1 MALKTTEVEAKGGQ
15 SRHRSLGLSDEQAL
29 RIYEVMRLAR
39 AVDERMW
46 LINRQGRAPF
56 VISGQGQEGAQVGTA
71 AALRPGSDWVA
82 PYYRDAGVVL
92 WFGMTARDQM
102 LSFFARREDPNSG
115 GRQMPG
121 HFGSRRLHIVT
132 GGSPVATQLLHAAGV
147 ALASKQRKEDAV
159 TAVYFGEGSTSQGD
173 THEAMNFAA
182 IHKLAV
188 VFVCENNG
196 YAISVPQSSQMAI
209 ANVAD
214 RAAGYGFPGVVVD
227 GNDVLT
233 CYEAARQAVERA
245 RRSDGPTL
253 IEVKTYRFTAHSS
266 DDDDKRYRKAEEVA
280 IWRQKDPILRY
291 AGYLREAGTLTDS
304 SEGQITDRVTGQVD
318 EATEYAE
325 RAPDPTPDDL
335 TKFVYKEE
343 LMP

>member
-1 MALKTTEVEAKGGQ
+1 MATKTQEVEAKGGQ
-15 SRHRSLGLSDEQAL
+15 SRHRSLGLSDAQAL

-39 AVDERMW
+39 AIDERMW

-56 VISGQGQEGAQVGTA
+56 VISCQGQEGAQVGIA

-121 HFGSRRLHIVT
+121 HFGNRRLQILT
-132 GGSPVATQLLHAAGV
+132 GGSPVATQLLHAAGI

-159 TAVYFGEGSTSQGD
+159 TAAFFGEGAASQGD
-173 THEAMNFAA
+173 THEAMNFAG

-209 ANVAD
+209 QNVAD

-227 GNDVLT
+227 GNDLLA
-233 CYEAARQAVERA
+233 CYEVARKAVERA
-245 RRSDGPTL
+245 RRGEGPTL
-253 IEVKTYRFTAHSS
+253 IEAKTYRFTAHSS
-266 DDDDKRYRKAEEVA
+266 DDDDKRYRPAEEVA
-280 IWRQKDPILRY
+280 IWRQKDPVQRF
-291 AGYLREAGTLTDS
+291 ARYLREAGILTDPV
-304 SEGQITDRVTGQVD
+304 EEEITERISQQVD

-325 RAPDPTPDDL
+325 HAPDPTPDDL
-335 TKFVYKEE
+335 TRFVYKQE
-343 LMP
+343 PGA

>member
-1 MALKTTEVEAKGGQ
+1 MALKTTEVEAKGGP

-56 VISGQGQEGAQVGTA
+56 VISCQGQEGAQVGTA
-71 AALRPGSDWVA
+71 AALRPGYDWVA

-121 HFGSRRLHIVT
+121 HFGSRQLHIVT

-159 TAVYFGEGSTSQGD
+159 TNVYFGEGSASQGD
-173 THEAMNFAA
+173 THEAMNFAG

-188 VFVCENNG
+188 VFICENNG
-196 YAISVPQSSQMAI
+196 YAISVPQSRQMAI
-209 ANVAD
+209 ANLAD

-227 GNDVLT
+227 GNDVLA
-233 CYEAARQAVERA
+233 CFEVARHAVERA
-245 RRSDGPTL
+245 RRGEGPTL
-253 IEVKTYRFTAHSS
+253 IEAKTYRYTPHSS

-280 IWRQKDPILRY
+280 IWRQKDPIQRF
-291 AGYLREAGTLTDS
+291 ARYLREAGTLTDQR
-304 SEGQITDRVTGQVD
+304 EAEITARVTLQVD

-325 RAPDPTPDDL
+325 QAPDPTPDDL
-335 TKFVYKEE
+335 STFVYKQEI
-343 LMP
+343 PG

>member
-1 MALKTTEVEAKGGQ
+1 MALKTTEVEAKGGP

-56 VISGQGQEGAQVGTA
+56 VISCQGQEGAQVGTA
-71 AALRPGSDWVA
+71 AALRPGYDWVA

-147 ALASKQRKEDAV
+147 ALASKQRHEDAV
-159 TAVYFGEGSTSQGD
+159 TNVYFGEGSASQGD
-173 THEAMNFAA
+173 THEAMNFAS

-188 VFVCENNG
+188 VFICENNG
-196 YAISVPQSSQMAI
+196 YAISVPQSRQMAI
-209 ANVAD
+209 ANLAD

-227 GNDVLT
+227 GNDVLA
-233 CYEAARQAVERA
+233 CYEVARQAVARA
-245 RRSDGPTL
+245 RGGDGPTL

-280 IWRQKDPILRY
+280 IWRQKDPIQRY
-291 AGYLREAGTLTDS
+291 AGYLRDAGTLTDPV
-304 SEGQITDRVTGQVD
+304 EAQITGRVTQQVD
-318 EATEYAE
+318 DATEYAE
-325 RAPDPTPDDL
+325 QAADPTPDDL
-335 TKFVYKEE
+335 TTFVYKQE
-343 LMP
+343 LPG

>member
-1 MALKTTEVEAKGGQ
+1 M
-15 SRHRSLGLSDEQAL
+15 
-29 RIYEVMRLAR
+29 
-39 AVDERMW
+39 
-46 LINRQGRAPF
+46 
-56 VISGQGQEGAQVGTA
+56 A
-71 AALRPGSDWVA
+71 AALKPGHDWVA

-159 TAVYFGEGSTSQGD
+159 TAAFFGEGAASQGD
-173 THEAMNFAA
+173 THEAMNFAG

-196 YAISVPQSSQMAI
+196 YAISVPQSHQMAI
-209 ANVAD
+209 QNVAD

-227 GNDVLT
+227 GNDVLA
-233 CYEAARQAVERA
+233 CYEVARQAVDRA
-245 RRSDGPTL
+245 RRGEGPTL
-253 IEVKTYRFTAHSS
+253 IEAKTYRFTAHSS
-266 DDDDKRYRKAEEVA
+266 DDDDKRYRQAEEVA
-280 IWRQKDPILRY
+280 IWRQKDPIQRY
-291 AGYLREAGTLTDS
+291 ATYLREAGILLDS
-304 SEGQITDRVTGQVD
+304 VEAEITERVDQQVD
-318 EATEYAE
+318 DATNYAE
-325 RAPDPTPDDL
+325 QAPDPTPADL
-335 TKFVYKEE
+335 TTFVFKQE
-343 LMP
+343 LKS

>member
-1 MALKTTEVEAKGGQ
+1 MATKTEEVQAKGGKN
-15 SRHRSLGLSDEQAL
+15 RHRSLGLSDEQAQ
-29 RIYEVMRLAR
+29 RMYEVMRLAR

-56 VISGQGQEGAQVGTA
+56 VISCQGQEGAQVGVA
-71 AALRPGSDWVA
+71 AALKPGYDWVA

-121 HFGSRRLHIVT
+121 HYGSRGLHIVT

-159 TAVYFGEGSTSQGD
+159 TATFFGEGAASQGD
-173 THEAMNFAA
+173 AHEAMNFAG

-188 VFVCENNG
+188 LFVCENNG
-196 YAISVPQSSQMAI
+196 YAISVPQTRQMAI
-209 ANVAD
+209 QDVAQ

-227 GNDVLT
+227 GNDVLA
-233 CYEAARQAVERA
+233 CYEVAATAVARA
-245 RRSDGPTL
+245 RRGEGPTL
-253 IEVKTYRFTAHSS
+253 IEAKTYRMTAHSS
-266 DDDDKRYRKAEEVA
+266 DDDDKRYRQAEEVA
-280 IWRQKDPILRY
+280 LWRTKDPIQAYVR
-291 AGYLREAGTLTDS
+291 YLREAGVLTD
-304 SEGQITDRVTGQVD
+304 EVEQAITERVTQQVD

-325 RAPDPTPDDL
+325 QAPDPSADDL
-335 TKFVYKEE
+335 LKFVYKKDVSG
-343 LMP
+343 

>member
-1 MALKTTEVEAKGGQ
+1 MATKTEEVQAKGGKN
-15 SRHRSLGLSDEQAL
+15 RHRSLGLSDDQAL
-29 RIYEVMRLAR
+29 RMYEVMRLAR

-56 VISGQGQEGAQVGTA
+56 VISCQGQEGAQVGVA
-71 AALRPGSDWVA
+71 AALKPGHDWVA

-121 HFGSRRLHIVT
+121 HYGSRALRIVT

-159 TAVYFGEGSTSQGD
+159 TATFFGEGAASQGD
-173 THEAMNFAA
+173 AHEAMNFAA

-188 VFVCENNG
+188 LFVCENNG
-196 YAISVPQSSQMAI
+196 YAISVPQARQMAI
-209 ANVAD
+209 QDVAQ

-227 GNDVLT
+227 GNDVLA
-233 CYEAARQAVERA
+233 CYEVAATAVARA
-245 RRSDGPTL
+245 RRGEGPTL
-253 IEVKTYRFTAHSS
+253 IEAKTYRMTAHSS
-266 DDDDKRYRKAEEVA
+266 DDDDKRYRQAEEVA
-280 IWRQKDPILRY
+280 LWRTKDPIQAYARY
-291 AGYLREAGTLTDS
+291 LGEARVLTD
-304 SEGQITDRVTGQVD
+304 EVEQAITERVTQQVD

-325 RAPDPTPDDL
+325 QAPDPSPDEL
-335 TKFVYKEE
+335 LKFVYKKDVSG
-343 LMP
+343 

>member
-1 MALKTTEVEAKGGQ
+1 MALKTTEVEAKGGH

-56 VISGQGQEGAQVGTA
+56 VISCQGQEGAQVGIA

-132 GGSPVATQLLHAAGV
+132 GSRPGPTHPLPPAGG
-147 ALASKQRKEDAV
+147 ALASQQTTNEGL
-159 TAVYFGEGSTSQGD
+159 TNVYFGEGSASQGD
-173 THEAMNFAA
+173 THEAMNFAG

-188 VFVCENNG
+188 IFVCEN
-196 YAISVPQSSQMAI
+196 
-209 ANVAD
+209 
-214 RAAGYGFPGVVVD
+214 
-227 GNDVLT
+227 
-233 CYEAARQAVERA
+233 
-245 RRSDGPTL
+245 
-253 IEVKTYRFTAHSS
+253 
-266 DDDDKRYRKAEEVA
+266 
-280 IWRQKDPILRY
+280 
-291 AGYLREAGTLTDS
+291 
-304 SEGQITDRVTGQVD
+304 
-318 EATEYAE
+318 
-325 RAPDPTPDDL
+325 
-335 TKFVYKEE
+335 
-343 LMP
+343 

>member
-1 MALKTTEVEAKGGQ
+1 MATKTQEVEAKGGQ
-15 SRHRSLGLSDEQAL
+15 SRHRSLGLSDAQAL

-56 VISGQGQEGAQVGTA
+56 VISCQGQEGAQVGIA
-71 AALRPGSDWVA
+71 AALRPGTDWVA

-121 HFGSRRLHIVT
+121 HFGNRRLQILT
-132 GGSPVATQLLHAAGV
+132 GGSPVATQLLHAAGI

-159 TAVYFGEGSTSQGD
+159 TAAFFGEGAASQGD
-173 THEAMNFAA
+173 THEAMNFAGV
-182 IHKLAV
+182 HKLAV
-188 VFVCENNG
+188 IFVCENNG

-209 ANVAD
+209 LNVAD

-227 GNDVLT
+227 GNDVLA
-233 CYEAARQAVERA
+233 CYEVGRQAVERA
-245 RRSDGPTL
+245 RRGEGPTL
-253 IEVKTYRFTAHSS
+253 IEAKTYRFTAHSS
-266 DDDDKRYRKAEEVA
+266 DDDDKRYRPAEEVA
-280 IWRQKDPILRY
+280 IWRQKDPVQRF
-291 AGYLREAGTLTDS
+291 ARYLRDAGILTDPV
-304 SEGQITDRVTGQVD
+304 EEEITERVTQQVD

-325 RAPDPTPDDL
+325 QAPDPTPDDL
-335 TKFVYKEE
+335 TTFVYKQE
-343 LMP
+343 PGA

>member
-56 VISGQGQEGAQVGTA
+56 VISCQGQEGAQVGIA
-71 AALRPGSDWVA
+71 AALRTGYDWVA
-82 PYYRDAGVVL
+82 PYYRDAGVIL

-121 HFGSRRLHIVT
+121 HFGNRRLHIVT

-159 TAVYFGEGSTSQGD
+159 TATFFGEGAASQGD
-173 THEAMNFAA
+173 THEAMNFAG

-196 YAISVPQSSQMAI
+196 YAISVPLRLQSGGASLA
-209 ANVAD
+209 A
-214 RAAGYGFPGVVVD
+214 RAAGYGIVGETVD
-227 GNDVLT
+227 GTDVPA
-233 CYEAARQAVERA
+233 CYRVAREAVARA
-245 RRSDGPTL
+245 RNGEGPTL
-253 IEVKTYRFTAHSS
+253 IEAR
-266 DDDDKRYRKAEEVA
+266 
-280 IWRQKDPILRY
+280 IWRLNAHTSEDNHAKYRTPEELVEAADHDPL
-291 AGYLREAGTLTDS
+291 ACFEAWLERQGWLS
-304 SEGQITDRVTGQVD
+304 AD
-318 EATEYAE
+318 EAQRVRQRFEHEASEAADWAE
-325 RAPDPTPDDL
+325 TQPDPRPEDL
-335 TKFVYKEE
+335 AAHVYA
-343 LMP
+343 P

>member
-1 MALKTTEVEAKGGQ
+1 MALKAAQIEATGGQ
-15 SRHRSLGLSDEQAL
+15 SRHQSLGLSDEQAL
-29 RIYEVMRLAR
+29 KIYEVMRLAR

-56 VISGQGQEGAQVGTA
+56 VISCQGQEGAQVGTA
-71 AALRPGSDWVA
+71 AALRLGYDWVA

-159 TAVYFGEGSTSQGD
+159 TNVYFGEGSASQGD
-173 THEAMNFAA
+173 THEAMNFAG

-188 VFVCENNG
+188 VFICENNG
-196 YAISVPQSSQMAI
+196 YAISVPQSRQMAI
-209 ANVAD
+209 ANLAD

-227 GNDVLT
+227 GNDVLA
-233 CYEAARQAVERA
+233 CYEVARQAVERA
-245 RRSDGPTL
+245 RRGDGPTL

-280 IWRQKDPILRY
+280 IWRQKDPIHRY
-291 AGYLREAGTLTDS
+291 AGYLRDAGTLTDQR
-304 SEGQITDRVTGQVD
+304 EAEITDRVTVQVD

-325 RAPDPTPDDL
+325 QAPDPTADDL
-335 TKFVYKEE
+335 TTFVFKQEI
-343 LMP
+343 PG

>member
-1 MALKTTEVEAKGGQ
+1 VALKAAQVEAKGGP
-15 SRHRSLGLSDEQAL
+15 SRHQSLGLSDEQAL
-29 RIYEVMRLAR
+29 KMYEVMRLAR

-56 VISGQGQEGAQVGTA
+56 VISCQGQEGAQVGTA
-71 AALRPGSDWVA
+71 AALRPGYDWVA

-102 LSFFARREDPNSG
+102 LSFFARREDPNSA

-147 ALASKQRKEDAV
+147 ALASKQRQEDAV
-159 TAVYFGEGSTSQGD
+159 TNVYFGEGSASQGD
-173 THEAMNFAA
+173 THEAMNFAG

-188 VFVCENNG
+188 VFICENNG
-196 YAISVPQSSQMAI
+196 YAISVPQSRQMAI
-209 ANVAD
+209 ANLAD

-227 GNDVLT
+227 GNDVLA
-233 CYEAARQAVERA
+233 CYEVARQAVERA
-245 RRSDGPTL
+245 RRGEGPTL

-280 IWRQKDPILRY
+280 SWRQKDPIHRY
-291 AGYLREAGTLTDS
+291 AGYLRDAGTLTDQR
-304 SEGQITDRVTGQVD
+304 EAEITDRVTVQVD
-318 EATEYAE
+318 DATEYAE
-325 RAPDPTPDDL
+325 QAPDPTPDDL
-335 TKFVYKEE
+335 MTFVYKQEI
-343 LMP
+343 LG

>member
-1 MALKTTEVEAKGGQ
+1 MALKTTEVEAKGGR

-56 VISGQGQEGAQVGTA
+56 VISCQGQEGAQVGIA

-159 TAVYFGEGSTSQGD
+159 TAAFFGEGAASQGD
-173 THEAMNFAA
+173 THEAMNFAGV
-182 IHKLAV
+182 HKLAV

-196 YAISVPQSSQMAI
+196 YAISVPQSHQMAI
-209 ANVAD
+209 KNVAD

-227 GNDVLT
+227 GNDVLA
-233 CYEAARQAVERA
+233 CYEVARQAVERA
-245 RRSDGPTL
+245 RRGEGPSL

-266 DDDDKRYRKAEEVA
+266 DDDDKRYREAEEVA
-280 IWRQKDPILRY
+280 IWRQKDPIQKY
-291 AGYLREAGTLTDS
+291 AAYLRDVGILSDQVEA
-304 SEGQITDRVTGQVD
+304 EITERVNQQVD
-318 EATEYAE
+318 DATDYAE
-325 RAPDPTPDDL
+325 QAPDPTAADL
-335 TKFVYKEE
+335 MTFVYKQE
-343 LMP
+343 LEP

>member
-1 MALKTTEVEAKGGQ
+1 
-15 SRHRSLGLSDEQAL
+15 
-29 RIYEVMRLAR
+29 
-39 AVDERMW
+39 MW

-56 VISGQGQEGAQVGTA
+56 VISCQGQEGAQVGTA
-71 AALRPGSDWVA
+71 AALRPGHDWVA
-82 PYYRDAGVVL
+82 PYYRDAGVIL

-159 TAVYFGEGSTSQGD
+159 TAAYFGEGAASQGD
-173 THEAMNFAA
+173 CHEAMNFAG

-188 VFVCENNG
+188 IFVCENNG
-196 YAISVPQSSQMAI
+196 YAISVPQSRQMAI
-209 ANVAD
+209 QNLAD

-227 GNDVLT
+227 GNDVLA
-233 CYEAARQAVERA
+233 CYEVTRQAVERA
-245 RRSDGPTL
+245 RGGEGPTL
-253 IEVKTYRFTAHSS
+253 IEAKTYRFTAHSS
-266 DDDDKRYRKAEEVA
+266 DDDDKRYRQAEEVA
-280 IWRQKDPILRY
+280 IWRQKDPIQRY
-291 AGYLREAGTLTDS
+291 ATYLRESGILTDPV
-304 SEGQITDRVTGQVD
+304 EQEITERVDQQVD

-325 RAPDPTPDDL
+325 QAPDPTPDDL
-335 TKFVYKEE
+335 MTFVYKQGTVS
-343 LMP
+343 

>member
-1 MALKTTEVEAKGGQ
+1 MALKAAQIEAKGGP
-15 SRHRSLGLSDEQAL
+15 SRHQSLGLSDEQAL
-29 RIYEVMRLAR
+29 KMYEVMRLAR

-56 VISGQGQEGAQVGTA
+56 VISCQGQEGAQVGTA
-71 AALRPGSDWVA
+71 AALRPGYDWVA

-159 TAVYFGEGSTSQGD
+159 TNVYFGEGSASQGD
-173 THEAMNFAA
+173 THEAMNFAGV
-182 IHKLAV
+182 HKLAV
-188 VFVCENNG
+188 VFICENNG
-196 YAISVPQSSQMAI
+196 YAISVPQSRQMAI
-209 ANVAD
+209 ANLAD

-227 GNDVLT
+227 GNDVLA
-233 CYEAARQAVERA
+233 CYEVARQAVERA
-245 RRSDGPTL
+245 RRGEGPTL

-280 IWRQKDPILRY
+280 IWRQKDPIHRY
-291 AGYLREAGTLTDS
+291 AGYLRDAGTLTDQR
-304 SEGQITDRVTGQVD
+304 EDEITDRVTVQVD
-318 EATEYAE
+318 DATEYAE
-325 RAPDPTPDDL
+325 QAPDPTPDDL
-335 TKFVYKEE
+335 TTFVYKQEI
-343 LMP
+343 PG

>member
-1 MALKTTEVEAKGGQ
+1 MATQTQEVEQKGGQ

-56 VISGQGQEGAQVGTA
+56 VISCQGQGGAKVEIA

-82 PYYRDAGVVL
+82 PYYRDAGGVL
-92 WFGMTARDQM
+92 WFGMTARNQM

-147 ALASKQRKEDAV
+147 ALASKQRKEDVV
-159 TAVYFGEGSTSQGD
+159 TAAYFGEGAASQGD
-173 THEAMNFAA
+173 CHEAMNFAS

-188 VFVCENNG
+188 LFICENNG
-196 YAISVPQSSQMAI
+196 YAISVPQTRQMAI
-209 ANVAD
+209 QNVAD
-214 RAAGYGFPGVVVD
+214 RAAGYGWPGVVVD
-227 GNDVLT
+227 GNDALT
-233 CYEAARQAVERA
+233 CYEVTRQAVERA
-245 RRSDGPTL
+245 RGGEGPTL
-253 IEVKTYRFTAHSS
+253 IEAKTYRFTAHSS
-266 DDDDKRYRKAEEVA
+266 DDDDKRYRQAEEVA
-280 IWRQKDPILRY
+280 IWRQKDPIQSY
-291 AGYLREAGTLTDS
+291 AKYLREAGIL
-304 SEGQITDRVTGQVD
+304 Q
-318 EATEYAE
+318 
-325 RAPDPTPDDL
+325 
-335 TKFVYKEE
+335 
-343 LMP
+343 

>member
-39 AVDERMW
+39 AIDERMW

-56 VISGQGQEGAQVGTA
+56 VISCQGQEGAQVGIA

-147 ALASKQRKEDAV
+147 ALASKQRGEDAV
-159 TAVYFGEGSTSQGD
+159 TAAFFGEGAASQGD
-173 THEAMNFAA
+173 THEAMNFAG

-196 YAISVPQSSQMAI
+196 YAISVPQSHQMAI
-209 ANVAD
+209 QNVAD

-227 GNDVLT
+227 GNDVLA
-233 CYEAARQAVERA
+233 CYEVARQAVDRA
-245 RRSDGPTL
+245 RRGEGPTL
-253 IEVKTYRFTAHSS
+253 IEAKTYRFTAHSS
-266 DDDDKRYRKAEEVA
+266 DDDDKRYRQADEVA
-280 IWRQKDPILRY
+280 TWRQKDPIQRY
-291 AGYLREAGTLTDS
+291 ASYLRDAGTLTDTA
-304 SEGQITDRVTGQVD
+304 EDAITERVNQQVD

-325 RAPDPTPDDL
+325 QAPDPRPDDL
-335 TKFVYKEE
+335 TTYVYKQE
-343 LMP
+343 PQA

>member
-1 MALKTTEVEAKGGQ
+1 MATKTQEVEAKGGQ
-15 SRHRSLGLSDEQAL
+15 SRHRALGLSDDQAL
-29 RIYEVMRLAR
+29 RMYEVMRLAR

-56 VISGQGQEGAQVGTA
+56 VISCQGQEGAQVGTA
-71 AALRPGSDWVA
+71 AALKPGHDWVA

-121 HFGSRRLHIVT
+121 HFGSKRLHIVT

-159 TAVYFGEGSTSQGD
+159 TATYFGEGGASQGD
-173 THEAMNFAA
+173 CHEAMNFAS

-188 VFVCENNG
+188 VFICENNG
-196 YAISVPQSSQMAI
+196 YAISVPQSHQMAI
-209 ANVAD
+209 QNVAD

-227 GNDVLT
+227 GNDVLA

-245 RRSDGPTL
+245 RRGDGPTL
-253 IEVKTYRFTAHSS
+253 IEAKTYRFTAHSS
-266 DDDDKRYRKAEEVA
+266 DDDDRRYRQAEEVA
-280 IWRQKDPILRY
+280 IWRQKDPIQRY
-291 AGYLREAGTLTDS
+291 AKYLRESGTLSDPI
-304 SEGQITDRVTGQVD
+304 EQEITERVDQQVD

-325 RAPDPTPDDL
+325 NAPDSTPGEL
-335 TKFVYKEE
+335 TKFVYKQE
-343 LMP
+343 PRI